1 MCEASCQGVA
11 AMRWPCPPAPSVQ
24 QQRRKQRS
32 KVAKTTQN
40 SDMATGLGTSGGE
53 RTASSSSDTSRALAG
68 GREGA
73 QGRTENGEDR
83 QEAKMEL
90 SEPGAP
96 CRELQHRREGVAFVA
111 DDTQRQ

>member
-1 MCEASCQGVA
+1 MPGGGSDEVA
-11 AMRWPCPPAPSVQ
+11 LPSSSLSAAAAQ
-24 QQRRKQRS
+24 KTEKQS
-32 KVAKTTQN
+32 GKDNAE

-53 RTASSSSDTSRALAG
+53 RTASSSGDTSRALAG